1 MRRAALL
8 GLALAVCLGPTSRL
22 SSADG
27 NQFVPFKGTF
37 TGTWD
42 NIFDGLFAPP
52 ANFEGG
58 GNITH
63 MGDTTWSLTLFL
75 GPPDQNLMAPGIGF
89 GAIVAANGDTVF
101 VEYVGE
107 LDVATGGGAGTFT
120 VTGGT
125 GRFANATGQG
135 TFTASIDLSFSSDQ
149 PMTSSIDGS
158 ISY

>member
-1 MRRAALL
+1 VYSNPVR
-8 GLALAVCLGPTSRL
+8 LASKQKQHG
-22 SSADG
+22 
-27 NQFVPFKGTF
+27 
-37 TGTWD
+37 
-42 NIFDGLFAPP
+42 
-52 ANFEGG
+52 
-58 GNITH
+58 
-63 MGDTTWSLTLFL
+63 
-75 GPPDQNLMAPGIGF
+75 PGIGF
-89 GAIVAANGDTVF
+89 GAIIAANGDTVF

-149 PMTSSIDGS
+149 PMTSSIDGT